1 MADVLQDQ
9 AEGLRRLLAQDTVR
23 VVTLTSG
30 RTGVGKTNIVVNLA
44 AALAKRGRRVLV
56 LDEQQGNGSMETL
69 LGLTARYDLMHVIR
83 REKTLD
89 EVMLRGPEG
98 VDIVSAGNGLRVL
111 GELGQ
116 EDQDSL
122 VQSFRQLSKMV
133 DVVLVDAIAGVA
145 SNVLPLSLASQEI
158 VIVVSQHP
166 SSIKDAYA
174 LIKVLNQNFAMHRF
188 HILASKVK
196 NEREARALYNNMA
209 EVAVRFL
216 DVSLDFMGYVPFDEK
231 LRQAARICR
240 PVVDAFPAA
249 ESARALRDLA
259 ETLEQWPQPS
269 GEDGRLEAFMQRL
282 IQSSR
287 MAAVGFRL

>member
-1 MADVLQDQ
+1 V
-9 AEGLRRLLAQDTVR
+9 
-23 VVTLTSG
+23 
-30 RTGVGKTNIVVNLA
+30 
-44 AALAKRGRRVLV
+44 
-56 LDEQQGNGSMETL
+56 ETL

-83 REKTLD
+83 REKTLE

-116 EDQDSL
+116 EDQDRL
-122 VQSFRQLSKMV
+122 IKSFRQLSKTV

-174 LIKVLNQNFAMHRF
+174 LIKVLNQNFAIHRF

-196 NEREARALYNNMA
+196 NEHEARALYDNMA

-240 PVVDAFPAA
+240 PVVEAFPLT
-249 ESARALRDLA
+249 ESARALRALA
-259 ETLEQWPQPS
+259 ETMEQWPQPS

-287 MAAVGFRL
+287 MAAGGFRI

>member
-209 EVAVRFL
+209 EVAVHFL

>member
-1 MADVLQDQ
+1 VADVLQDQ